1 MRTVTRPIGADVLLA
16 LDDMSARFLPLGVL
30 WLAEHTSIVQN
41 PPWTWKPVPAP
52 TRTAE
57 MASHQ
62 DNSCQVSARRL
73 FFQTAPQI
81 FHILLQDKKDEDG
94 KPPLAKGSSFRKPG
108 PLSSVCRSSKSI
120 SFAHFPYSWK
130 LAVVRHI
137 LKAGSNKYHPISLL
151 ILSDSARINSDVVQ
165 HYQLETIS
173 W

>member
-1 MRTVTRPIGADVLLA
+1 MIVAKALKEFPRRMRIVIPEFNNRSHKNADWSIGPPLSRMLPYP
-16 LDDMSARFLPLGVL
+16 SAPQLQEKSDQSSEG
-30 WLAEHTSIVQN
+30 
-41 PPWTWKPVPAP
+41 
-52 TRTAE
+52 
-57 MASHQ
+57 
-62 DNSCQVSARRL
+62 RL